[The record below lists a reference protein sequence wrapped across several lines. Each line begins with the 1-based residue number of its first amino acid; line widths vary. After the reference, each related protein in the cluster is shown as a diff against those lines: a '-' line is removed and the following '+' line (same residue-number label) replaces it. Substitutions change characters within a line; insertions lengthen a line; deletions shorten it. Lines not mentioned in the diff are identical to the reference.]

1 MGTENPQAEQG
12 LPIPLPGLLLPGCCH
27 FAPERAALALVS
39 ASRADRPDKV
49 RFHWR
54 HPGHLRGQPLQA
66 VLRGWV
72 HPDAGSVAS
81 ERSHPLPLWAIR
93 LPSAEESSWP
103 QEGDS
108 ATCLGCRHGGAPRTR
123 PGGPQSQ
130 CVDQAAAGVPSRKCQ
145 GRRQVTLGDWASRRL
160 FIASCSAHVWT

>member
-12 LPIPLPGLLLPGCCH
+12 FPIPLPGLLLPGCCH

-66 VLRGWV
+66 VLPGGCIQMRGALRPNAV
-72 HPDAGSVAS
+72 TPSLSGPSD
-81 ERSHPLPLWAIR
+81 SHPQRSPRGPRKATAPHAWGAGT
-93 LPSAEESSWP
+93 EEHRG
-103 QEGDS
+103 QG
-108 ATCLGCRHGGAPRTR
+108 
-123 PGGPQSQ
+123 Q
-130 CVDQAAAGVPSRKCQ
+130 VVPSLN
-145 GRRQVTLGDWASRRL
+145 V
-160 FIASCSAHVWT
+160 